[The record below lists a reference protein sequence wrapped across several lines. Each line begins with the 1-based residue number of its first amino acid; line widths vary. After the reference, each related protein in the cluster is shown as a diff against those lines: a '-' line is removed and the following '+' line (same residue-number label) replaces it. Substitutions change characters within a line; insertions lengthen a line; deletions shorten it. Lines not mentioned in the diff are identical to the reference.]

1 MASNPPR
8 AKSVVMTMFGD
19 VITSHGGRVWLG
31 SLIALMAPFGV
42 NDRLVRTSVFR
53 LTEEGWLSA
62 QRVGRRSQYALDPR
76 AAARFERA
84 YQRIY
89 TPSSQAWN
97 GRLTLVIA
105 SASAIT
111 TEQRADLRRELTG
124 EGFGVIAPGVF
135 AHPSVNPAA
144 LDEVLLRL
152 AMKKSVLVCDAVQS
166 EFAGAQPLSELI
178 LQCWELDAV
187 NADYAQFIQSFAT
200 LPKLLS
206 ASVHLDP
213 QQAFVIRTLAIH
225 AFRRVQLHD
234 PQLPLALLPPRWP
247 GKTAFELCRQIYQ
260 LTHQDAERYVL
271 NTLQVEGAP
280 PSQSAPP
287 LYRHFSGLV

>member
-1 MASNPPR
+1 MACSPPR

-19 VITSHGGRVWLG
+19 VITSHGGHVWLG

-53 LTEEGWLSA
+53 LAEEGWLCA

-84 YQRIY
+84 YRRIY
-89 TPSSQAWN
+89 TPSSQSWN

-105 SASAIT
+105 SAGTIT
-111 TEQRADLRRELTG
+111 TEQRADLRRELTA
-124 EGFGVIAPGVF
+124 EGFGVIAPSVF
-135 AHPSVNPAA
+135 AHPCVNPAA
-144 LDEVLLRL
+144 LEEVLVRL
-152 AMKKSVLVCDAVQS
+152 GVKKSVLVCDAVQS

-178 LQCWELDAV
+178 LQCWELDALS
-187 NADYAQFIQSFAT
+187 ADYAQFIQSFAT
-200 LPKLLS
+200 LPKLLE
-206 ASVHLDP
+206 ATTQLDP
-213 QQAFVIRTLAIH
+213 QEAFVIRTLAIH

-234 PQLPLALLPPRWP
+234 PQLPLALLPARWP

-260 LTHQDAERYVL
+260 LTYQTAERHVL
-271 NTLQVEGAP
+271 STLELEGDAAP
-280 PSQSAPP
+280 PSAPY
-287 LYRHFSGLV
+287 LYQHFSGLV